1 MKGRRT
7 PLKRISKNTFR
18 RIFDNKVIMYALY
31 AVLAVVIAEILNC
44 GSVVQGFTYVFR
56 RPLAFFSAFFIVYT
70 SYILTLF
77 IPRRLGAFLL
87 VCGIWLGLSIANCV
101 LLTFRENPLSVV
113 DFKILISVI
122 GIINVYLSPI
132 QIILII
138 ALIAAAIALAALAM
152 IRFPSYKPKFKT
164 LIPASLLS
172 VGMAAIFVF
181 ASRQAYSHD
190 MSELNLPKAYE
201 KYGFVY
207 CFAVNTA
214 DRGIAR
220 PEEYSPRSIRDILNF
235 IQRDSRKGEHEEKPN
250 IIMVQLESFFD
261 VSEIRGLETSK
272 DATPFF
278 RELKEKY
285 PSGYLEV
292 PVCGAGT
299 VNTEFEILSGMSLS
313 SFGFGEY
320 PYESILKENS
330 CESSAYTLGQDG
342 YTCHAVHNHTGTFY
356 DRYKVM
362 KNLGFDTFTPVEYMS
377 DVERNELGW
386 ARDKILTSEIIGA
399 LDSTEGADFVY
410 AVSVQPHG
418 KYVREDGEWGDIT
431 VSGEFEESILNG
443 FEYYVNQLYETD
455 RFAGELTAAISER
468 EEDTVI
474 VFFGDHL
481 PSLSLKE
488 EDVESESLYKT
499 EYVIWSSF
507 DMGLDDCD
515 MEAYRLS
522 SYVMGALGVGNGVIS
537 DFHNKMYGKENYR
550 ELLDELS
557 YDLIFGEKYAYG
569 GKFPYEIPEMRFGWH
584 DITCKSAYIKG
595 NILYVNGDGFTESSV
610 VYVDGKPKETI
621 YIDSTLIVCTNVKEA
636 EKIEVAQTAGNGT
649 VFGKTELPLYEPLIN
664 GRS

>member
-1 MKGRRT
+1 M
-7 PLKRISKNTFR
+7 KRISKNTLR
-18 RIFDNKVIMYALY
+18 QIFDNKIIMYALY
-31 AVLAVVIAEILNC
+31 AVLAVIIAEILNC
-44 GSVVQGFTYVFR
+44 GSIVQGFTYVIR
-56 RPLAFFSAFFIVYT
+56 CPLAFLSAFFIVYIT
-70 SYILTLF
+70 YLLTLLV
-77 IPRRLGAFLL
+77 PRRLGAFLL
-87 VCGIWLGLSIANCV
+87 MCGIWLGLSIANYV
-101 LLTFRENPLSVV
+101 LLTFRVNPLSAV

-138 ALIAAAIALAALAM
+138 AVIAAAVALAVLAM
-152 IRFPSYKPKFKT
+152 IHFPPHKPRFKT
-164 LIPASLLS
+164 VIPAILLS
-172 VGMAAIFVF
+172 VCLSVIFVF
-181 ASRQAYSHD
+181 ASKQAYSRD
-190 MSELNLPKAYE
+190 MSDLNLPEAY
-201 KYGFVY
+201 KQYGFVY

-220 PEEYSPRSIRDILNF
+220 PDEYSSRSIRDILDL
-235 IQRDSRKGEHEEKPN
+235 IQRDTHTGEHEERPN

-299 VNTEFEILSGMSLS
+299 VNTEFEILCGMSLS
-313 SFGFGEY
+313 SFGLGEY
-320 PYESILKENS
+320 PYESILKEKT
-330 CESSAYTLGQDG
+330 CESVSYRLGDDG

-386 ARDKILTSEIIGA
+386 ACDKILTGEIIGA
-399 LDSTEGADFVY
+399 MDSTEGVDFVY

-418 KYVREDGEWGDIT
+418 KYVREDGEWGDIS
-431 VSGEFEESILNG
+431 VSGKFDEDILNG
-443 FEYYVNQLYETD
+443 YKYYVNQLYETD
-455 RFAGELTAAISER
+455 RFIGELIASISER
-468 EEDTVI
+468 GEDAVI

-481 PSLSLKE
+481 PSLSLTE
-488 EDVESESLYKT
+488 EDVESGSVYKT

-507 DMGLDDCD
+507 DMGIDNCD
-515 MEAYRLS
+515 MEAYRLA
-522 SYVMGALGVGNGVIS
+522 SYLTGALGVGNGVVS

-569 GKFPYEIPEMRFGWH
+569 GEFPYEVPDMQFGWH
-584 DITCKSAYIKG
+584 DITCESAYIKG
-595 NILYVNGDGFTESSV
+595 NILYVNGNGFTESSV
-610 VYVDGKPKETI
+610 VYVDGRPKETI

-649 VFGKTELPLYEPLIN
+649 VFGKIELPLYEPLIN